1 MEPAMPRVL
10 ALKNLGPDLFEL
22 DVEREGLEYRAAD
35 CTLLIHKDGIN
46 SRAYSFSSHPE
57 QDHLSF
63 FFRRIPGGFSDWLAG
78 LRPGDL
84 LGVGTPFGNFHP
96 HGKNE
101 IWLAT
106 GTGIAPFLSVLR
118 GSSTQVPQDFWYGIR
133 SRSDAVFLDFLKSRT
148 PLKVFFSRE
157 KSQNPYER
165 EGRLIQFFEELPVGI
180 DLEYYLCGHSEMI
193 REGHRRL
200 TLKGVPQCMLHGEA
214 FY

>member
-1 MEPAMPRVL
+1 MHRVL
-10 ALKNLGPDLFEL
+10 ELKNLGPDLFEIG
-22 DVEREGLEYRAAD
+22 VERAGLEYQAAD

-46 SRAYSFSSHPE
+46 SRPYVFSSHPD

-63 FFRRIPGGFSDWLAG
+63 FFRRIPGGFSDWLAS
-78 LRPGDL
+78 LRPGDP

-96 HGKNE
+96 QGKNE

-118 GSSTQVPQDFWYGIR
+118 SHSAQVPQEFWYGTR
-133 SRSDAVFLDFLKSRT
+133 SRADAVFLDFLKSKT

-157 KSQNPYER
+157 GSQNSYER
-165 EGRLIQFFEELPVGI
+165 QGRLSQFFEELPVGI
-180 DLEYYLCGHSEMI
+180 DLEYYLCGQSEMI

-200 TLKGVPQCMLHGEA
+200 VLNGVLEDKLHGEA